1 LRCYLAEGNIC
12 CYLNRHCPVLFAH
25 TGSWARPQS
34 SFRLQLSLLRKVFA
48 GCCQSLLED
57 GPSRRYLRIPCIGAW
72 TPTPPRL
79 SGAFACFFPENIGL
93 TSRFK
98 SSARKTIPAMQLQ
111 QGSIFRGCS
120 HSIMFRLPCLLDP
133 PVAPTAVGFAHRA
146 AGPFTPRNGRVVTLH
161 ELWHRYIPEPG
172 NWYGGTFTHWNA
184 ALSAATESLNLALNP
199 YVLFH
204 ANCITYPPFFT
215 LFGGFVR
222 VLIYLS

>member
-1 LRCYLAEGNIC
+1 M
-12 CYLNRHCPVLFAH
+12 
-25 TGSWARPQS
+25 Q
-34 SFRLQLSLLRKVFA
+34 KVFA

-72 TPTPPRL
+72 TPTPLRP
-79 SGAFACFFPENIGL
+79 SGAFACFLPENFGL

-120 HSIMFRLPCLLDP
+120 HSVMFRLPCLLGP

-184 ALSAATESLNLALNP
+184 ALSAATESLCSVFFKIDRIHYFNIR
-199 YVLFH
+199 YSLFD
-204 ANCITYPPFFT
+204 IRYSLFQSFFSDQT
-215 LFGGFVR
+215 GRFFGQR
-222 VLIYLS
+222 RRLYETS

>member
-1 LRCYLAEGNIC
+1 M
-12 CYLNRHCPVLFAH
+12 
-25 TGSWARPQS
+25 Q
-34 SFRLQLSLLRKVFA
+34 KVFA

-72 TPTPPRL
+72 TPTPLRP
-79 SGAFACFFPENIGL
+79 SGAFACFLPENFGL

-120 HSIMFRLPCLLDP
+120 HSVMFRLPCLLGP

-184 ALSAATESLNLALNP
+184 ALSAAPESLRS
-199 YVLFH
+199 VI
-204 ANCITYPPFFT
+204 CICNT
-215 LFGGFVR
+215 
-222 VLIYLS
+222 IY

>member
-1 LRCYLAEGNIC
+1 MPKPALPGSHRSYGLMGQTKILLSPSVVPNAKGLR
-12 CYLNRHCPVLFAH
+12 P
-25 TGSWARPQS
+25 PQ
-34 SFRLQLSLLRKVFA
+34 A
-48 GCCQSLLED
+48 DCQSLLED

-72 TPTPPRL
+72 TPTPLRP
-79 SGAFACFFPENIGL
+79 SGASACFFPENFGL

-120 HSIMFRLPCLLDP
+120 HSVMFRLPCLLGP

-184 ALSAATESLNLALNP
+184 ALSAATESLRSIC
-199 YVLFH
+199 F
-204 ANCITYPPFFT
+204 IT
-215 LFGGFVR
+215 FGRIPQF
-222 VLIYLS
+222 

>member
-1 LRCYLAEGNIC
+1 MPTTDREPLCTIT
-12 CYLNRHCPVLFAH
+12 VL
-25 TGSWARPQS
+25 PPS
-34 SFRLQLSLLRKVFA
+34 SCALGAGQPELPGYHRSYWLMRQTIILLPTSVSLLRQILA
-48 GCCQSLLED
+48 GCCEPLLED

-72 TPTPPRL
+72 TPTPLRP
-79 SGAFACFFPENIGL
+79 SGASACFFPENFGL

-120 HSIMFRLPCLLDP
+120 HSVMFRLPCLLGP

-146 AGPFTPRNGRVVTLH
+146 ARPFTPRNERVVTRH

-184 ALSAATESLNLALNP
+184 ALSAAPESLRSAFL
-199 YVLFH
+199 
-204 ANCITYPPFFT
+204 
-215 LFGGFVR
+215 
-222 VLIYLS
+222 